1 MKREIDLNDVSDG
14 NIYGLNDMVKADCG
28 DCKGC
33 SACCRGMGESIV
45 LDPLDVFRLTK
56 GLHCTLEDL
65 LQDKLELNVVDGIV
79 LPNIRMTGEGEP
91 CGFLDGQGRCN
102 VHAFRPGICRL
113 FPLGR
118 IYMEQEIGY
127 FLQVHECLK
136 KNRTKV
142 KVRNWMDNPDGKRY
156 DQFIANWHT
165 FLKKAEKVIVEKND
179 PAITSQVSM
188 YVLKSFYFT
197 SYKEEMDFYDQFGKR
212 LEAITFL

>member
-1 MKREIDLNDVSDG
+1 MKREIDLNEVSDG

-33 SACCRGMGESIV
+33 SACCRGMGQSIV
-45 LDPLDVFRLTK
+45 LDPIDVFRLTR
-56 GLHCTLEDL
+56 GLRCTLEDL
-65 LQDKLELNVVDGIV
+65 LRDKLELSVVDGIV

-91 CGFLDGQGRCN
+91 CGFLDNQGRCN
-102 VHAFRPGICRL
+102 VHEFRPGICRL

-118 IYMEQEIGY
+118 IYMEQGIGY
-127 FLQVHECLK
+127 FLQIHECLK

-156 DQFIANWHT
+156 DQFISDWHM
-165 FLKKAEKVIVEKND
+165 FLKRAEKEIVEKND
-179 PAITSQVSM
+179 PAFSNQVSM
-188 YVLKSFYFT
+188 HILKAFYFT
-197 SYKEEMDFYDQFGKR
+197 SYKEETDFYDQFGKR

>member
-45 LDPLDVFRLTK
+45 LDPLDVFRLTN

-118 IYMEQEIGY
+118 IYMEQEIKY

-197 SYKEEMDFYDQFGKR
+197 SYKEELDFYDQFGKR